1 MQYLKSNAGVG
12 IIMQINIKS
21 GIVFEGEFQAEAY
34 EDVKGLKD
42 IDGGLWT
49 KGEIEELDYAG
60 EITFH
65 VFSGTVTSIYDGT
78 KRYVDRLLVPANQI
92 EVAS

>member
-1 MQYLKSNAGVG
+1 
-12 IIMQINIKS
+12 MQINIKS
-21 GIVFEGEFQAEAY
+21 GIVFESEFQAEAC
-34 EDVKGLKD
+34 EDVKGLE
-42 IDGGLWT
+42 GAGLWT
-49 KGEIEELDYAG
+49 KGELEELDYAG

-92 EVAS
+92 EVVD